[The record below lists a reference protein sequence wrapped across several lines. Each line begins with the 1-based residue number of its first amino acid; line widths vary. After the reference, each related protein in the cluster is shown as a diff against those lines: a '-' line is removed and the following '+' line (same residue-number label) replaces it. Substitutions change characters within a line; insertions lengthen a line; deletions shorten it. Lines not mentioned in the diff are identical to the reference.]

1 MYCLFG
7 WVCMLCI
14 KYKGVHIHK
23 RKCNNKW
30 KKWKPILL
38 KLPFVKYRAHLICL
52 QCCGICKSHPQQI
65 ISINPYFQFPV
76 IELIAF
82 ATSILL
88 LATWSPMLNVELV
101 MLLAVQMQVRMAAEL
116 ARQTFT
122 MRMYLWLYP
131 YQTYVFKVHYLKFAF
146 KEKKDSRDYQS

>member
-7 WVCMLCI
+7 WVYMLCI
-14 KYKGVHIHK
+14 KYIWVHIYK
-23 RKCNNKW
+23 WKCNNKV

-52 QCCGICKSHPQQI
+52 QCYGICKSLPQQK
-65 ISINPYFQFPV
+65 ISINPYFHSPV
-76 IELIAF
+76 VELIAF
-82 ATSILL
+82 AASILL
-88 LATWSPMLNVELV
+88 LATWSPMLNAELV

-131 YQTYVFKVHYLKFAF
+131 YQTYVFKVHYLEFAF
-146 KEKKDSRDYQS
+146 NEKEDSREYQS